1 MKHLL
6 MEKGWKRYFAATFV
20 AISMSLA
27 VTACGNKDNG
37 GGGSTIAV
45 VPGAAASCVGCPAS
59 TTLVA
64 SALARS
70 WDYNNVEQAQMSLNF
85 YGDSTIYTGSQ
96 TSGSLY
102 YNGAIVAGGVLRVRV
117 AKAAPGCIV
126 PAGDYTVTTLTP
138 GQWSGQSFSQ
148 IQLQAVGPVTLQLTM
163 TRNSI
168 WSGQTQ
174 TDWAGATFPF
184 RIVSDVYVTSMS
196 GGACNYGGY
205 PEYLFGF

>member
-64 SALARS
+64 SALGRS
-70 WDYNNVEQAQMSLNF
+70 WATYSTEQAQLSLNF
-85 YGDSTIYTGSQ
+85 YGDTAYTGSQ
-96 TSGSLY
+96 TPGSLY
-102 YNGAIVAGGVLRVRV
+102 YHGPIVAGGVLRVRI
-117 AKAAPGCIV
+117 AKTAPGCII
-126 PAGDYTVTTLTP
+126 PAGDYTVTTLAP
-138 GQWSGQSFSQ
+138 GQWSNQLFSP

-163 TRNSI
+163 RNNTVNP
-168 WSGQTQ
+168 SGTL
-174 TDWAGATFPF
+174 TDWAGATFPSYLASY
-184 RIVSDVYVTSMS
+184 VDVTSS
-196 GGACNYGGY
+196 AGGACNYGGY
-205 PEYLFGF
+205 PEYFFGF